1 MIAVSFVDIFMPRI
15 FEPDDLTIPGKT
27 VQDLPYFDIS
37 IQTSRSMR
45 DVLKL
50 FDTHLQIPGL
60 LIMKNDELLGMVV
73 RKDFYEKLGRPFGV
87 ELFLKNNV
95 EQFFTLLGRET
106 LVLDRS
112 TSIFDAVKLA
122 LMRDEA
128 SMFDPLVLSHPD
140 GYRIISMHSLL
151 LAQQETMQSLYAEV
165 QQLSY
170 QDPLT
175 QVNNRRGF
183 FEMVN
188 TKLEAVRR
196 FRTQIAVLMIDIDNF
211 KAVNDR
217 YGHFVGDEMIK
228 SVAAIISEKI
238 TEKDVIG
245 RFGGEEYVVFLEDVS
260 SKMALQVAE
269 SIRQEIAGYYH
280 TVSGFKIRVT
290 VSIGISH
297 SRGAKRTFDRLV
309 TEADQAVYVAKN
321 KGRNKVTAWHPNY
334 GQFPKN
340 HMNFR
345 KEVSSVKETVAGIT
359 SQTLQG
365 LLRMLYLRDY
375 ETEAHTI
382 RVSKKAIE
390 LAKAVGLDP
399 EQIEKIEIGALLHDI
414 GKIAI
419 PDEILFKS
427 DLLTDSER
435 KIMQQH
441 PQYAYDLLAPIPFFN
456 DVLDIP
462 YCHHE
467 QWNGK
472 GYPRGLQEDE
482 IPLAARIF
490 SIIDVWDALS
500 SDRPY
505 RPALKREEIK
515 QFIAEKSGIMFD
527 PSLVPIFIQ
536 LLEKDQDNNL
546 NDLPGND

>member
-1 MIAVSFVDIFMPRI
+1 MIAPSFVDIFMPSYP
-15 FEPDDLTIPGKT
+15 EPDIQITPGKT

-37 IQTSRSMR
+37 IQASRSMR
-45 DVLKL
+45 DVLEL

-60 LIMKNDELLGMVV
+60 LVMQNDQLLGVVV

-87 ELFLKNNV
+87 ELFLKNTV
-95 EQFFTLLGRET
+95 KQFFSMLDRET
-106 LVLDRS
+106 LVLDWF
-112 TSIFDAVKLA
+112 TPIFDAVKLA
-122 LMRDEA
+122 LMRDEP
-128 SMFDPLVLSHPD
+128 SMFDPLVISHSD
-140 GYRIISMHSLL
+140 GYRIVSMHTLL

-165 QQLSY
+165 QQLSS

-183 FEMVN
+183 FELVN
-188 TKLEAVRR
+188 TKLEAVRQ

-211 KAVNDR
+211 KTVNDR
-217 YGHFVGDEMIK
+217 YGHFVGDEIIK
-228 SVAAIISEKI
+228 SVAAIISGQI
-238 TEKDVIG
+238 TKKDVIG
-245 RFGGEEYVVFLEDVS
+245 RFGGEEYVVFLEAVS
-260 SKMALQVAE
+260 SKIALEVAE
-269 SIRQEIAGYYH
+269 SIRQEIAGYFH

-290 VSIGISH
+290 VSIGVSH
-297 SRGAKRTFDRLV
+297 SRGAKRTFDRLI

-321 KGRNKVTAWHPNY
+321 KGRNKVAEWHPNY

-340 HMNFR
+340 HMTFR
-345 KEVSSVKETVAGIT
+345 TEVSSAEESTAGIS

-375 ETEAHTI
+375 ETEAHTM

-390 LAKAVGLDP
+390 LAKAVGLEP
-399 EQIEKIEIGALLHDI
+399 EQIEKIEVGAFLHDL

-427 DLLTDSER
+427 DLLTEDER
-435 KIMQQH
+435 KIMQKH
-441 PQYAYDLLAPIPFFN
+441 PQYAYDLLAPISFFK

-490 SIIDVWDALS
+490 SIVDVWDALS

-505 RPALKREEIK
+505 RPALEQEEIK
-515 QFIAEKSGIMFD
+515 QFIAEKSGVLFD
-527 PSLVPIFIQ
+527 PSLVPIFIH
-536 LLEKDQDNNL
+536 LLEDE
-546 NDLPGND
+546 PGREPE